1 MRRWLPPMFRGRA
14 ATKAISNIEE
24 RLAVIQFPEPEPAP
38 VEPVA
43 EAVAETATEA
53 ALEAARMRLRPILM
67 TSLAFV
73 LGVLPLALANGAGA
87 GSQNA
92 IGFAVMGG
100 MISATALAILYVP
113 IFFALIAR
121 PVRQPPAAATPLAA
135 ADGGAPR

>member
-1 MRRWLPPMFRGRA
+1 
-14 ATKAISNIEE
+14 
-24 RLAVIQFPEPEPAP
+24 
-38 VEPVA
+38 
-43 EAVAETATEA
+43 
-53 ALEAARMRLRPILM
+53 MRLRPILM

-113 IFFALIAR
+113 VFFALISH
-121 PVRQPPAAATPLAA
+121 PLRQPAVAAAPSAA
-135 ADGGAPR
+135 ADGGALHD